1 MKYVIDTSALIDW
14 WVRFYPPESFP
25 TLVTHMEALI
35 AGGDLRSSRAV
46 LDELERQDDEL
57 AKWAKA
63 RQGFFIEDGED
74 VQDHVAYLVNKYTNE
89 EKPEKGINGAD
100 PFVIGLAL
108 TAEVPPLTVISG
120 ENPGSKENPKMPWV
134 CKEEGV
140 PHTNFLGL
148 IKAEGW
154 KL

>member
-35 AGGDLRSSRAV
+35 GACDLRSSRAV
-46 LDELERQDDEL
+46 LDELERQDDDL
-57 AKWAKA
+57 ARWAKA
-63 RQGFFIEDGED
+63 QQVFFIEDGDE
-74 VQDHVAYLVNKYTNE
+74 VQDQVGYLVNKYFNHD
-89 EKPEKGINGAD
+89 KPEKGINGAD

-108 TAEVPPLTVISG
+108 IADVPPLTVVSG
-120 ENPGSKENPKMPWV
+120 ENPGSRENPKIPWV
-134 CKEEGV
+134 CKEEDV
-140 PHTNFLGL
+140 PHINFLGL

>member
-1 MKYVIDTSALIDW
+1 VKYSIDMSAMVDW

-25 TLVTHMEALI
+25 TLVTHMEQLI
-35 AGGDLRSSRAV
+35 AAGHLRASRTV

-57 AKWAKA
+57 FKWAKA
-63 RQGFFIEDGED
+63 QPDFFIEDGEA
-74 VQDHVAYLVNKYTNE
+74 VQDAVGGLMDKVFNPD
-89 EKPEKGINGAD
+89 KPEKGISGAD

-108 TAEVPPLTVISG
+108 TAGNPPVTVISG
-120 ENPGSKENPKMPWV
+120 EHPGSKENPKIPWV

-140 PHTNFLGL
+140 SHINFLGL
-148 IKAEGW
+148 IKGEGW